1 MSILTKILAKIQAVS
16 SSKNT
21 ALRVYPQE
29 KFETD
34 VMDEI
39 VELKQTVHSL
49 SQMIIIQQQQIST
62 MQQVIYQHVSKQYN
76 DCSFQSNSGNTTTIN
91 NYYGASTSDE
101 SRVRQSTT
109 PYPSEND
116 YTALVL
122 WLEEQKIKGIDYYA
136 AAGMNRSKMCRQL
149 SDILGWAVDQ
159 NSLRKA
165 QNR

>member
-62 MQQVIYQHVSKQYN
+62 MQQVIYQHVSN
-76 DCSFQSNSGNTTTIN
+76 IEGCNSEWVAPMFTGDGRSFCVKPGRLSGRNW
-91 NYYGASTSDE
+91 Y
-101 SRVRQSTT
+101 
-109 PYPSEND
+109 SEND